1 MTGWQ
6 INAMRALYGKAA
18 PSFEDLRRT
27 LPDLGDGLH
36 AQLQALYDTPSESA
50 CEQLAANLDGARR
63 FVLRLADAMHKE
75 ASE

>member
-1 MTGWQ
+1 MTSSQ
-6 INAMRALYGKAA
+6 IKAMCTLCGKAA
-18 PSFEDLRRT
+18 PTFEELRRT

-36 AQLQALYDTPSESA
+36 AQLQALHDTPSESA